1 MLSDFDYDVLQK
13 KRLTASAR
21 RRVCGSKSHRCTLP
35 SDRLTPAQLKRRN
48 GPVNTYKLDAPMTW
62 EQFLAM
68 PEDLQRKYLTDL
80 RELYRATD
88 DMLGR
93 MFHVH
98 PTAVSKR
105 RNLLG
110 ITGATHRTS
119 VSEKETIEAKWQ
131 AFCNG
136 VLGGTPCGEPLP
148 PEATESREEHPSPA
162 NVAAEVVPEPLNL
175 TGLLASFTGEF
186 DAEQFFRW
194 VAKLPIPEG
203 RVRISVEVTAL

>member
-1 MLSDFDYDVLQK
+1 M
-13 KRLTASAR
+13 
-21 RRVCGSKSHRCTLP
+21 
-35 SDRLTPAQLKRRN
+35 
-48 GPVNTYKLDAPMTW
+48 NTYKLDAPMAW

-80 RELYRATD
+80 RELYHVTD

-98 PTAVSKR
+98 SSAVCKR

-110 ITGATHRTS
+110 ITGTAHRMS
-119 VSEKETIEAKWQ
+119 VREKKTIEAKWQ

-136 VLGGTPCGEPLP
+136 VLGGTPCGEPMP
-148 PEATESREEHPSPA
+148 PETTESREECPSPA
-162 NVAAEVVPEPLNL
+162 GVAAEVVPEPLNL
-175 TGLLASFTGEF
+175 TGLRAAFTGEF

-203 RVRISVEVTAL
+203 RVQISVEVTAL